1 MRNRID
7 FKSFFQGFSCS
18 RLPYFT
24 DKEVQLIKDSA
35 DFFEINF
42 YREFKIRTAE
52 VWKEEMLSFKH
63 DVDFAFLSGN
73 ESICNTRVEITTSAF
88 GKLLEWLNNDYIL
101 PNVYIIENG
110 FADIGKIANNEEIVD
125 VNRIIYLRQHILQVM
140 KAMQKG
146 VNIRGYLI

>member
-24 DKEVQLIKDSA
+24 DKEVQLIKDAA

-63 DVDFAFLSGN
+63 DVDFAFLSEN
-73 ESICNTRVEITTSAF
+73 ESICNTRVEVKSYGLLRKIRGIHHTS
-88 GKLLEWLNNDYIL
+88 
-101 PNVYIIENG
+101 
-110 FADIGKIANNEEIVD
+110 
-125 VNRIIYLRQHILQVM
+125 HILCVKIISFYM
-140 KAMQKG
+140 
-146 VNIRGYLI
+146 I